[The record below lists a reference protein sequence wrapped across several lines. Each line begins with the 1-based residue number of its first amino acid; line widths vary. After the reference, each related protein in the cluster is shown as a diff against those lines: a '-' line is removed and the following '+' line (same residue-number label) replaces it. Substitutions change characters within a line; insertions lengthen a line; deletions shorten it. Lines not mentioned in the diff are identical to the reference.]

1 MSNIIIAEDLL
12 EEGTSDLF
20 EISTRNPTVA
30 DQVQELSTLWNGDIT
45 MTEEGLLDDPEL
57 DIALATAKFNR
68 TLLKDDPQELG
79 APPPRTVNLKERLRA
94 NGDVHA
100 QVVPPSA
107 PSGSYVET
115 VVTPRWSPPLK
126 DRLEGISGLVD
137 LKGKDIFDGDLD
149 KPSTGG
155 LANIS
160 LRGSRLSQ
168 VQGAEGW
175 ETPVDFSADD
185 ITF

>member
-1 MSNIIIAEDLL
+1 MSNIIIEEDLL
-12 EEGTSDLF
+12 DLDATDLF

-30 DQVQELSTLWNGDIT
+30 DQVQELSSLWNGDIT

-57 DIALATAKFNR
+57 DNALATARFNR
-68 TLLKDDPQELG
+68 TLLKDDPQETAAL
-79 APPPRTVNLKERLRA
+79 PRSGVDLRSRLRA

-100 QVVPPSA
+100 QVVPPSTPPA
-107 PSGSYVET
+107 LYVET
-115 VVTPRWSPPLK
+115 VVTPRWSPSLR
-126 DRLEGISGLVD
+126 DRLDGITGIVD

-155 LANIS
+155 LANITP
-160 LRGSRLSQ
+160 RGPRLSL

-175 ETPVDFSADD
+175 ETPVDFTADD